1 MNLASCIQAAIL
13 VAAIILG
20 TAICGGA
27 WGPSDLELRVRAGSP
42 TKQQQP

>member
-1 MNLASCIQAAIL
+1 MNLATITQAAIL

-27 WGPSDLELRVRAGSP
+27 WGPSDLELRIRAGSP
-42 TKQQQP
+42 TKQHHQ